1 MYFIQVSVLKTGQ
14 GAKAMVSAPPALLL
28 VFPPQ
33 AESKQTKAAKRMY
46 LIIKNV

>member
-1 MYFIQVSVLKTGQ
+1 MQVSVLKVGQ

-33 AESKQTKAAKRMY
+33 AESKQAKAVKRMY
-46 LIIKNV
+46 LIINNV